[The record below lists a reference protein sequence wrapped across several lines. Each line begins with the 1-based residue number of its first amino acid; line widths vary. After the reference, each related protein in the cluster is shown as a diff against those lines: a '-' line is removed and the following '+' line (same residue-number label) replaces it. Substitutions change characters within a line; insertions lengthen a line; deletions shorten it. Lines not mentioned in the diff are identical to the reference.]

1 MNYKELEAVE
11 FKQHLESEHK
21 QLLVDVREEYEFEET
36 NIGGI
41 NIPMGEVLSRIND
54 LKDNQSVYLCCR
66 SGKRSKAIALHLA
79 KHLDQC
85 QIYSLKGGIIAY
97 QEI

>member
-1 MNYKELEAVE
+1 MNYVELEAAE
-11 FKQHLESEHK
+11 FKQHLEAEDNRF
-21 QLLVDVREEYEFEET
+21 LVDVREEYEFEET

-66 SGKRSKAIALHLA
+66 SGKRSKAIALHLS
-79 KHLDQC
+79 KHLEKC
-85 QIYSLKGGIIAY
+85 QIYSLKGGIVAY
-97 QEI
+97 QDI